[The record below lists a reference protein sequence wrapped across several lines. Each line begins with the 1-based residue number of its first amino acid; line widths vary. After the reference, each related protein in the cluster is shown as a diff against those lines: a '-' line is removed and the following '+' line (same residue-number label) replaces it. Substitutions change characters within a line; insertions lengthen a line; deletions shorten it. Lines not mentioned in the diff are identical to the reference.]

1 MNSKTNFDKID
12 ADQGSPKVPYDVLIK
27 EFITPNT
34 ISDSESTYKL
44 KSIISNLPLPDKY
57 ILLLYLDSGSY
68 RSASNLVGVSPSV
81 YYYRT
86 SKIIQK
92 IKEIYAGDNC

>member
-1 MNSKTNFDKID
+1 MTSKTNFDKID
-12 ADQGSPKVPYDVLIK
+12 YDVLIE

-68 RSASNLVGVSPSV
+68 RNAANLIDVSPSV
-81 YYYRT
+81 FYYRT
-86 SKIIQK
+86 SKIIKK
-92 IKEIYAGDNC
+92 IKDAYDNN

>member
-1 MNSKTNFDKID
+1 MTSKTNFDKID
-12 ADQGSPKVPYDVLIK
+12 YDVLIE
-27 EFITPNT
+27 EFITPDT
-34 ISDSESTYKL
+34 ITDSESTYKL

-68 RSASNLVGVSPSV
+68 RNAANLVDVSPSV

-86 SKIIQK
+86 SKIIKK
-92 IKEIYAGDNC
+92 IKDAYDNN